1 MMAEVK
7 NAIEFKADIELDIN
21 EADTGSISVESF
33 NEGQVV
39 EVYSVVD
46 SDIHSDRFADIHFA
60 DGSVAYSVLK
70 DVFEKVA
77 IAEEIA

>member
-7 NAIEFKADIELDIN
+7 NAIVFKGDVELDIN
-21 EADTGSISVESF
+21 EANGFDISTELF

-39 EVYSVVD
+39 EVHSVVASETHPD
-46 SDIHSDRFADIHFA
+46 RFSDIHFV
-60 DGSVAYSVLK
+60 DGSISYSVLNQ
-70 DVFEKVA
+70 VFEKVA